1 MIRFAKSVILHSTCS
16 VPTKERDRF
25 SLHNIRP
32 GHPLLSESALT
43 TKAKAWL
50 KNLTDALNSPRR
62 PRIFTKE
69 NCEAA
74 IKGLFGIAKERERLR
89 VPVINSLKQWVDD
102 NHKNVGP
109 ERLLFR
115 HNQSALKKGFIEILK
130 EDTDSRPYHRQ
141 CLQAVKLLT
150 LQDPSEYRE
159 IQKQITLR
167 RRQAAS
173 QLSITVVFMCFLF
186 LRLVVECWSSSSSM
200 LIVAVSDVA
209 MDGRKMTVWMIC
221 CGAFPC
227 VNVCYFQLNRL
238 FVISILETLNAYP
251 IPLNI
256 TSPAP
261 SHPIPSLIIIVHI
274 IP

>member
-1 MIRFAKSVILHSTCS
+1 MVIRFAKAVILHSTYA

-25 SLHNIRP
+25 SLHNIRS
-32 GHPLLSESALT
+32 GHPLLNESALT

-50 KNLTDALNSPRR
+50 KNLTDALNSPIR

-89 VPVINSLKQWVDD
+89 VPVLNSLKQWVDD

-109 ERLLFR
+109 DRLLFR
-115 HNQSALKKGFIEILK
+115 HNQSVLKKGFIEILK
-130 EDTDSRPYHRQ
+130 KDTDTRPYHRQ
-141 CLQAVKLLT
+141 CLQVVKILT

-173 QLSITVVFMCFLF
+173 QLSVYTVSMSLL
-186 LRLVVECWSSSSSM
+186 LRLSRRVREQQHTECGHIQCRDGWAENDSLDDMLWCSS
-200 LIVAVSDVA
+200 V
-209 MDGRKMTVWMIC
+209 C
-221 CGAFPC
+221 QC
-227 VNVCYFQLNRL
+227 VL
-238 FVISILETLNAYP
+238 FSI
-251 IPLNI
+251 
-256 TSPAP
+256 
-261 SHPIPSLIIIVHI
+261 
-274 IP
+274 